1 MVRKLLPLVLILLAL
16 FSCNEKNSDADE
28 TTWISGQIVNP
39 KLDYIIFGQG
49 KLVMD
54 TVMLDSNNFFLYKT
68 DKFKEGLYTLRHNET
83 QVFYI
88 EPGDSLLIHVN
99 TIEFDESLAYSG
111 KGAEQN
117 NLLMDIYLRGERE
130 NKILHTWYT
139 LSPEEFTVKID
150 SIKIEKEND
159 YKDFLSKNNVSEAFK
174 EVAQASIDYDYF
186 SKKEMYGMANRSR
199 IETIDEGF
207 YDYRNNIDFNN
218 EKLRFYYPY
227 YRFLNRHFNN
237 LIIAKHAPGVDR
249 NSYDFSVDKI
259 NAINTTVSNDSIKNS
274 LLRYTAFRYLFCAK
288 DPEEEKEFYELFAS
302 LNSNS
307 RHLLEIEE
315 LTEATI
321 KMSKGN
327 VIANIP
333 LLSMSNNVKNLHQ
346 IVNKPTVL
354 YFWTGDSPNQMK
366 VVHNRSAELKSK
378 YPEYSFLGINT
389 DTHFKKWRNTVK
401 NMGYDP
407 SQEFQLEDLSEAEKQ
422 LVLSTMSKAI
432 ILDKN
437 SVILDGNT
445 NMFNNDFEELLLG
458 FLNQ

>member
-1 MVRKLLPLVLILLAL
+1 MVRKLLPLVILLLTL
-16 FSCNEKNSDADE
+16 FSCKEKNNPVDG
-28 TTWISGQIVNP
+28 TTWIGGQIVNP
-39 KLDYIIFGQG
+39 KLDYVIFGQG

-54 TVMLDSNNFFLYKT
+54 TVKLDSNNFFLYRT
-68 DKFKEGLYTLRHNET
+68 DKIKEGLYTIRHNET

-117 NLLMDIYLRGERE
+117 NLLMDLYLRSEKE
-130 NKILHTWYT
+130 NKILPKWYT
-139 LSPEEFTVKID
+139 LSPEEFTSKID
-150 SIKIEKEND
+150 SIKVEKEIE
-159 YKDFLSKNNVSEAFK
+159 YKDFLDKNTVSEGFK

-199 IETIDEGF
+199 IETIADDF
-207 YDYRNNIDFNN
+207 YNFRKEIDFNN

-227 YRFLNRHFNN
+227 YRFLNRHFTN
-237 LIIAKHAPGVDR
+237 LTIAKHPLGTDR

-259 NAINTTVSNDSIKNS
+259 NAINSAISNDSIKNS

-288 DPEEEKEFYELFAS
+288 DPNEEKQFYELFAS
-302 LNSNS
+302 LNNNS
-307 RHLLEIEE
+307 RHLIEIEE

-327 VIANIP
+327 LISNVP
-333 LLSMSNNVKNLHQ
+333 LLSMDNNVLNLHS
-346 IVNKPTVL
+346 VVTKPTVL
-354 YFWTGDSPNQMK
+354 YFWSADSPNQAKM
-366 VVHNRSAELKSK
+366 VHNRSAELKSK
-378 YPEYSFLGINT
+378 YPEYNFIAINK

-401 NMGYDP
+401 NLGYNP
-407 SQEFQLEDLSEAEKQ
+407 KQEFQLENVPEAEKQ
-422 LVLSTMSKAI
+422 LVLSTTSKAI